1 MEELYEAQMNATNG
15 QKFQFSIDRGGT
27 FTDIYAQ
34 VPPTEHNN
42 HQSYM
47 VMKLLSV
54 DPSNYED
61 APREGI
67 RRIISMTLGLDIPT
81 AKHINTRTIDWIRMG
96 TTVAT
101 NALLERN
108 GEKCAL
114 ITTKGFKDLLKIG
127 NQSRP
132 KIFDLVIQKPSLL
145 YSNVIEVE
153 ERVQLLSS
161 PTASL
166 SSLASKGG
174 VGEATSGVSGDRI
187 QVLQEPDYEKVRET
201 LISLRRD
208 HDIHSIAIVFLHSYT
223 FHDHE
228 LKVGQ
233 IAKEVGFTS
242 ISMSHQIMPMV
253 RVVPRGHTTCVDA
266 YLTPIIKQYVQ
277 QFCDGFAD
285 DFLQNVSVTFM
296 QSDGGL
302 TPATD
307 FMGCRAIL
315 SGPAGGV
322 VGYATT
328 AYDYQHVTQDPN
340 KEQITQA
347 VIGFDM
353 GGTSTD
359 VSRYAGSYEHV
370 YETETAGVT
379 IQSPQLHI
387 ETVAAG
393 GGSRLF
399 FSDSGMFI
407 VGPESSGAHP
417 GPVCYRKGGYL
428 SITDANLFLGRI
440 LPEYFPKIFG
450 PNENE
455 PLDYEATKKAFDE
468 LTAKVNTFHDKNGV
482 KRMSAEEVAY
492 GFIRVANEA
501 MSRPI
506 RSMTVAKGYDT
517 RDHILACFGGA
528 GAQHAAAIAHNL
540 GMQKVMIHKHSGI
553 LSAYGLSLADV
564 VSDQQEPCSKEW
576 TQETYTTYIYER
588 LDSMKQLVVGELM
601 NEKNKFK
608 RESIETEEYVN
619 LRYKGTDYTIMTK
632 VYLDDRNYE
641 SVVKRFEQRYRTEY
655 GFVMTGRDILVD
667 DLRVRGIGR
676 NNPLR
681 THDEIE
687 KIRITKRMGPP
698 EPVDYTQTYFE
709 NGWEKVPVY
718 NLDSL
723 SSGVEIKGPCM
734 IIHETTTIA
743 VTPNA
748 TATVTPPEGNIEIT
762 FSEHFKKQYSEAV
775 DSVLLSIF
783 AHRFMSIAEQMGR
796 TLQRTAISTNIK
808 ERLDFSCAI
817 FGPEGGLVANAPHLP
832 VHLGSMSEAVKFQI
846 RYLREQGLEWQEGDV
861 LVSNHPVAGGTHLPD
876 ITVITPVF
884 DRVSKKPVFYVAN
897 RGHHADIGG
906 ISPGSMPPFSRRLS
920 EEGAAIKSLKLV
932 KNSEFQLD
940 TIVNVLKNAG
950 SRNLKDNIADLKAQV
965 AANQK
970 GIGLIDDLIA
980 QYSLPVVHAYMRH
993 VQDNAQL
1000 AVTQMLQQV
1009 FETHATNPVEDE
1021 SVVLHAEDFMDD
1033 GSNITLQ
1040 LTVFNQ
1046 NKLESTK
1053 HVANFD
1059 FTKTSAMVLGNTN
1072 APKAIT
1078 VSAILYCLRC
1088 LVKREIPLNEGCLK
1102 PINIQI
1108 RKHSLLDIGD
1118 SDVGVV
1124 GGNVLTSQRLTD
1136 VILKAFRACAAS
1148 QGCMN
1153 NLTFGNEQMGYYE
1166 TIAGGAGAGP
1176 TWNGCDSVHTHMT
1189 NTRITDVEILEK
1201 RYPILLRQFS
1211 VRQGTG
1217 GDGHFRGGAGVI
1229 REFEFLEPL
1238 HVGILSERRV
1248 FHPYGM
1254 NGGSD
1259 GERGLNL
1266 YITPRRTTNDSNSK
1280 EDDNEEQELIHNL
1293 GPKNAF
1299 QVSIGDRVLI
1309 CTPGGG
1315 GYGKLEESN

>member
-1 MEELYEAQMNATNG
+1 MASHTHTQDKQMSHYG
-15 QKFQFSIDRGGT
+15 IPDHEDSSDQKFRFSIDRGGT
-27 FTDIYAQ
+27 FTDIYAE
-34 VPPTEHNN
+34 VPPTKYNN
-42 HQSYM
+42 YQRY
-47 VMKLLSV
+47 VIMKLLSV
-54 DPSNYED
+54 DPANYDD

-67 RRIISMTLGLDIPT
+67 RRIISQVLNKKIPT
-81 AKHINTRTIDWIRMG
+81 AKDIDTKWIEWIRMG

-101 NALLERN
+101 NALLERK

-114 ITTKGFKDLLKIG
+114 LTTKGFKDLLKIG

-132 KIFDLVIQKPSLL
+132 KIFDLVINKPSLL
-145 YSNVIEVE
+145 YSSVIEIE
-153 ERVQLLSS
+153 ERVQLLKSE
-161 PTASL
+161 PEQQHL
-166 SSLASKGG
+166 NN
-174 VGEATSGVSGDRI
+174 VRRGVSGEFVRI
-187 QVLQEPDYEKVRET
+187 LQEPDYEKVR
-201 LISLRRD
+201 
-208 HDIHSIAIVFLHSYT
+208 SILEQLHREEKIDSVAVVFLHSYT

-233 IAKEVGFTS
+233 IAKEIGFSS
-242 ISMSHQIMPMV
+242 ISLSHQIMPMV
-253 RVVPRGHTTCVDA
+253 RAVPRGHTTCVDA
-266 YLTPIIKQYVQ
+266 YLTPIIRQYVQ
-277 QFCDGFAD
+277 HFCEGFAD

-307 FMGCRAIL
+307 FLGCRAIL

-322 VGYATT
+322 VGYAAT
-328 AYDYQHVTQDPN
+328 AYDFQHVSQDPN
-340 KEQITQA
+340 APQVVQA

-359 VSRYAGSYEHV
+359 VSRYAGTFEHV

-399 FSDSGMFI
+399 FTDSGMFV

-440 LPEYFPKIFG
+440 LPDYFPKIFG
-450 PNENE
+450 PKENE
-455 PLDYEATKKAFDE
+455 PLDYEATRKAFEE
-468 LTAKVNTFHDKNGV
+468 LTEKVNQFQRKNNLPD
-482 KRMSAEEVAY
+482 MTPEEVAY
-492 GFIRVANEA
+492 GFIQVANES

-528 GAQHAAAIAHNL
+528 GAQHAAAIAENL
-540 GMQKVMIHKHSGI
+540 GMKKVMIHKYSGV

-564 VSDQQEPCSKEW
+564 VAERQEPCSKVW
-576 TQETYTTYIYER
+576 SQESYDNYIRDR
-588 LDSMKQLVVGELM
+588 LMSMREQVIQELT
-601 NEKNKFK
+601 NEKNRFK
-608 RESIETEEYVN
+608 MENVETEEYVN
-619 LRYKGTDYTIMTK
+619 LRYKGTDYNIMTRIH
-632 VYLDDRNYE
+632 LQDPNYN
-641 SVVKRFEQRYRTEY
+641 SVIKRFEHRYKTEY
-655 GFVMTGRDILVD
+655 GFVMSGRDILVD
-667 DLRVRGIGR
+667 DLRVRGIGKTR
-676 NNPLR
+676 SSISEE
-681 THDEIE
+681 EI
-687 KIRITKRMGPP
+687 KNIRVTKRFAPT
-698 EPVDYTQTYFE
+698 EPIAYSKTYFE
-709 NGWEKVPVY
+709 NGWQQVPIY
-718 NLDSL
+718 KLNSL
-723 SSGVEIKGPCM
+723 RIGTEIPGPCI
-734 IIHETTTIA
+734 IIHETTTI
-743 VTPNA
+743 VVIPNA
-748 TATVTPPEGNIEIT
+748 KALITPPEGNVEIT
-762 FSEHFKKQYSEAV
+762 FKEKSKKEYSETV
-775 DSVLLSIF
+775 DPILLSIF

-796 TLQRTAISTNIK
+796 TLQRTSISTNIK

-846 RYLREQGLEWQEGDV
+846 QYLKEQGLDWMEGDV
-861 LVSNHPVAGGTHLPD
+861 LVSNHPAAGGTHLPD
-876 ITVITPVF
+876 ITVITPVL
-884 DRVSKKPVFYVAN
+884 DKETKKPVFFVAN

-920 EEGAAIKSLKLV
+920 EEGAAIKSFKLV
-932 KNSEFQLD
+932 QNSEFQLEGI
-940 TIVNVLKNAG
+940 TKILKDAG

-970 GIGLIDDLIA
+970 GIGLIYDLIA
-980 QYSLPVVHAYMRH
+980 QYTLPVVHAYMRH

-1000 AVTQMLQQV
+1000 AVTQMLQTV
-1009 FETHATNPVEDE
+1009 FDRFGDPNKENI
-1021 SVVLHAEDFMDD
+1021 VLTAEDFMDD
-1033 GSNITLQ
+1033 GSKIHLR
-1040 LTVFNQ
+1040 LTIFNQ
-1046 NKLESTK
+1046 NKMKSIEGIC
-1053 HVANFD
+1053 ADFD
-1059 FTKTSAMVLGNTN
+1059 FRGTSPMVLGNTN
-1072 APKAIT
+1072 APRAIT

-1102 PINIQI
+1102 PISLKID
-1108 RKHSLLDIGD
+1108 KYSLLDIGD

-1136 VILKAFRACAAS
+1136 VILKAFQACAAS

-1153 NLTFGNEQMGYYE
+1153 NLTFGSEKMGYYE

-1176 TWNGCDSVHTHMT
+1176 TWHGCDSVHTHMT

-1211 VRQGTG
+1211 VRKDSGGKGKFKG
-1217 GDGHFRGGAGVI
+1217 GDGVV

-1248 FHPYGM
+1248 FQPYGLH
-1254 NGGSD
+1254 GGEP
-1259 GERGLNL
+1259 GATGLNL
-1266 YITPRRTTNDSNSK
+1266 YVTSNG
-1280 EDDNEEQELIHNL
+1280 LIHNL
-1293 GPKNAF
+1293 GAKNAF
-1299 QVSIGDRVLI
+1299 QLNAGDRVMI
-1309 CTPGGG
+1309 CTPGGVVNG
-1315 GYGKLEESN
+1315 NPK